1 MDRIIRVDMT
11 TLKVKEEKCPAKYA
25 MLGGRSL
32 TSQIVLDEIQATCNP
47 LGPLNKLIAAPGVLS
62 GTSAACSGRMSFGG
76 KSPLTGTIKESNVG
90 GIASQKLA
98 KNNVKA
104 IIIEGEPKDNK
115 WHLLKVTKDGAELV
129 SADDLAGLGTYAT
142 VDKLWNKYGKGVG
155 VISIGPA
162 GEERMANAGISVC
175 DPEGGS
181 GRFAGRGGLGAVM
194 GSKKI
199 KAIVVDDA
207 GAGKVPIKD
216 EEKFKAA
223 AKIFSQVLLKHP
235 VTGEALPNYG
245 TAVLVNILNEA
256 GGFPTRNFRN
266 GRFAGAAGISGE
278 KIAEECKSRGGEGKA
293 VHVCHPG
300 CVIRCSNIFPDKNG
314 KALCAPV
321 EYETAWSLGG
331 NLEVGDID
339 SVAIMNRIC
348 NDVGIDTIE
357 AGVTLAVAAEA
368 GLAKFGD
375 AASFIKV
382 LEEVGKKT
390 PLGRI
395 VGQGAAALGKIYGI
409 TRVPVVKGQALPA
422 YDPRTVKGIGVTYA
436 TSTMGADHTAGY
448 SVCQN
453 ILKVGGDID
462 PLKKDGQVDC
472 SRDMQVATA
481 AVDATGLCL
490 FVAIA
495 CLDMPEGLQAIADMI
510 SAQYGITFTVPDII
524 ELGKSI
530 IRVELKFNEAA
541 GFNKNDDRLPEF
553 FDLETCPPHNINFG
567 ITPAE
572 LDQVW
577 AKL

>member
-1 MDRIIRVDMT
+1 MDRIIRVNVGT
-11 TLKVKEEKCPAKYA
+11 GKVTEEKCPEKYG

-32 TSQIVLDEIQATCNP
+32 TSRVVADEIPPTCNP

-62 GTSAACSGRMSFGG
+62 GTAAACSGRMSFGG
-76 KSPLTGTIKESNVG
+76 KSPLTGTIKEANVG
-90 GIASQKLA
+90 GTASQKLA

-104 IIIEGEPKDNK
+104 IIIEGAPKDGGK
-115 WHLLKVTKDGAELV
+115 FRVLVVTKDKAELID
-129 SADDLAGLGTYAT
+129 AGDLVGKGTYET
-142 VDKLWNKYGKGVG
+142 VAKLQTKYNKAGI
-155 VISIGPA
+155 ISIGPA
-162 GEERMANAGISVC
+162 GEEKMSIAGISVS

-181 GRFAGRGGLGAVM
+181 GRFAARGGLGAVM

-199 KAIVVDDA
+199 KAIVVDDT
-207 GAGKVPIKD
+207 GAGKVPVKD
-216 EEKFKAA
+216 EEKFKEA
-223 AKIFSQVLLKHP
+223 AKTFSQVLLKHP

-395 VGQGAAALGKIYGI
+395 VGQGAAVLGKIYGI

-530 IRVELKFNEAA
+530 IRTELKFNEAA

>member
-98 KNNVKA
+98 RNNVKA

-129 SADDLAGLGTYAT
+129 SADDIAGLGTYAT
-142 VDKLWNKYGKGVG
+142 VEKLWNKHGKGVG

-207 GAGKVPIKD
+207 GAGKVAIKD

-278 KIAEECKSRGGEGKA
+278 KIAEECKKRGGEGKA

-314 KALCAPV
+314 KSLCAPV

-395 VGQGAAALGKIYGI
+395 VGQGAAVLGKIYGI

>member
-25 MLGGRSL
+25 LLGGRSL
-32 TSQIVLDEIQATCNP
+32 TSQIVADEIQATCNP

-129 SADDLAGLGTYAT
+129 SADDIAGLGTYAT
-142 VDKLWNKYGKGVG
+142 VEKLWNKHGKGVG

-194 GSKKI
+194 GSKKL

-207 GAGKVPIKD
+207 GAGKVAIKD

-314 KALCAPV
+314 KSLCAPV

-395 VGQGAAALGKIYGI
+395 VGQGAAVLGKIYGI

-453 ILKVGGDID
+453 ILKVGGDIN
-462 PLKKDGQVDC
+462 PLKKEGQVDC

-530 IRVELKFNEAA
+530 IRTELKFNEAA